1 MGFCLFAWPN
11 QVRSRCWVAVLSVS
25 SGLSSYG
32 GVNFSLHWWHLL
44 AATPDVAPHVAQVFL
59 AWLVCL
65 LSPPG
70 ISAPIAN
77 PVAAPKSIQFVG
89 LNGSSSGETS
99 LQLWLLMVSL
109 DSLILSMS
117 GGSFSIM
124 SQTRCGQSISILGT
138 SNIWMM
144 NPRIGNAVSPTH
156 MHIEILVRFILL
168 FIVSSGPRV
177 ALDAGST

>member
-1 MGFCLFAWPN
+1 MRAKVF
-11 QVRSRCWVAVLSVS
+11 SVS
-25 SGLSSYG
+25 WGLSGHG
-32 GVNFSLHWWHLL
+32 GNIFLHWWHAL
-44 AATPDVAPHVAQVFL
+44 AATPDVAPHVAQVFWRGWFVL
-59 AWLVCL
+59 FFP
-65 LSPPG
+65 SD

-124 SQTRCGQSISILGT
+124 SQTRCGHSISILGT

-156 MHIEILVRFILL
+156 MHIEILIRFILL